1 MTEAHHDDPL
11 DDPLAD
17 ALRELAAAAERG
29 SDPAPAP
36 VVTARGERVRRRRFA
51 VLAASAVLLFGGVG
65 GAVAAGLAGP
75 EEQVSPADTRDPR
88 PAPSS
93 GDPVPDPTDASSSPG
108 PTETTEPPDGPDA
121 SAPPSTTGTSGSSA
135 DTDPSRSP
143 TYPQRT
149 PPPTTGT
156 QSATETPYRG
166 GGTSPPPTSDMTAG
180 PD

>member
-1 MTEAHHDDPL
+1 Q
-11 DDPLAD
+11 
-17 ALRELAAAAERG
+17 
-29 SDPAPAP
+29 
-36 VVTARGERVRRRRFA
+36 AR
-51 VLAASAVLLFGGVG
+51 
-65 GAVAAGLAGP
+65 
-75 EEQVSPADTRDPR
+75 
-88 PAPSS
+88 PSS
-93 GDPVPDPTDASSSPG
+93 LQDPPRGGRPPTRGPPTSTFACSRG
-108 PTETTEPPDGPDA
+108 PTCGLTEPPDGPDA

-166 GGTSPPPTSDMTAG
+166 AGTSPPPTSDMTAG